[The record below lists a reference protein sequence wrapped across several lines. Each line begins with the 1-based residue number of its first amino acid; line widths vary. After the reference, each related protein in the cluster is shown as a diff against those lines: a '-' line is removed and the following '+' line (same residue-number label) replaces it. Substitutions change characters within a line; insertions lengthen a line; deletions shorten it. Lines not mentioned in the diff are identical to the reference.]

1 MGGCISTL
9 CCGES
14 ADAGA
19 AKAEDEQ
26 KLEIGVG
33 VTQNGEAGFE
43 IDPIRSRKN
52 LSQSKQFEAILKL
65 LRTKPI
71 NNAKIQL
78 TLR

>member
-52 LSQSKQFEAILKL
+52 LSQS
-65 LRTKPI
+65 
-71 NNAKIQL
+71 
-78 TLR
+78 

>member
-43 IDPIRSRKN
+43 IDPIRPRKKK
-52 LSQSKQFEAILKL
+52 LIILTVRAYLKASPYL
-65 LRTKPI
+65 ANK
-71 NNAKIQL
+71 
-78 TLR
+78 